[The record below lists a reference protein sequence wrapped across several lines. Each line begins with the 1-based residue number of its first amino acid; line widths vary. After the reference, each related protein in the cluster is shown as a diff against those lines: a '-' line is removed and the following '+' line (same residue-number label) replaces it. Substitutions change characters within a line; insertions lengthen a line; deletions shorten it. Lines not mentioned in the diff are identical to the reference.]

1 VTTEFLEYGF
11 KGVLQDRALV
21 KALAALSILSFCAVP
36 EKLRLEEQR
45 SRWEW
50 LVSVG
55 EIKVDYDTAV
65 ATLAERGRNAGW
77 NLVVR
82 RDSGMALVLPC

>member
-1 VTTEFLEYGF
+1 MTL
-11 KGVLQDRALV
+11 R
-21 KALAALSILSFCAVP
+21 ILSFYAVP

-50 LVSVG
+50 LVPVG

-65 ATLAERGRNAGW
+65 ATLAERGRNAAAR
-77 NLVVR
+77 VVLSR
-82 RDSGMALVLPC
+82 PSSYADDMRCPRSATARFI